1 MTLLRFVLMAEHQG
15 TAFGADGLT
24 NTRTTLTLAPL
35 RRLMWNMPF
44 HAEHHLYPSL
54 PFHALAAAHGRL
66 ASRLAHCA
74 PGYLAVHRQLLS
86 DLPSLA
92 PPPREQALAAAGR

>member
-1 MTLLRFVLMAEHQG
+1 VLLAEHG
-15 TAFGADGLT
+15 GCPFVADGLR

-54 PFHALAAAHGRL
+54 PFHALGRAHRQL
-66 ASRLAHCA
+66 APALAELS
-74 PGYLAVHRQLLS
+74 PGYLAVHRRFLT
-86 DLPSLA
+86 DLRGLA
-92 PPPREQALAAAGR
+92 LPAAAPLR